1 MHASHATGSPVQPD
15 APRPLA
21 GVEVWWIRH
30 GESVR
35 NAGQRTFDTYNAP
48 ITPLGEA
55 QALRAAAA
63 LPGPPDLLV
72 RSTFLRTTQ
81 TAAPM
86 LARFPATPVEIW
98 DVHEHQM
105 LCDVRTRDTTRH
117 EREPMV
123 REYWQRRDPD
133 HVEGVGAESFRG
145 FIARVDA
152 AITRLCARTESWIVV
167 CSHQHYM
174 LGVMFRMRHPGAP
187 VERDMMRDFQTW
199 LCSHEVDNASM
210 MRMRLDRG
218 GQGGTVDAAIP
229 VGEPWTRPC
238 P

>member
-1 MHASHATGSPVQPD
+1 MHARHTTAGPLQHDTPRSPP
-15 APRPLA
+15 

-35 NAGQRTFDTYNAP
+35 NAGQRTFDTYHAP

-72 RSTFLRTTQ
+72 RSSFLRTTQ

-123 REYWQRRDPD
+123 HAYWERHDPD

-145 FIARVDA
+145 FVARVDA
-152 AITRLCARTESWIVV
+152 AIARLRARAERWIVV

-174 LGVMFRMRHPGAP
+174 LGVMYRVRRPGAP
-187 VERDMMRDFQTW
+187 VGRDMMRDFQAW
-199 LCSHEVDNASM
+199 LGSHEVDNASM
-210 MRMRLDRG
+210 MRMWLDRDGNG
-218 GQGGTVDAAIP
+218 GDIQAAIP
-229 VGEPWTRPC
+229 VGEPWTRVPT
-238 P
+238 